1 MSVNLSELDKGV
13 QYNGTN
19 INILIEDVMTES
31 YSIPSTISS
40 IGYIPTDEQIN
51 AYDYIVTSH
60 VVNHPQL

>member
-51 AYDYIVTSH
+51 AYD
-60 VVNHPQL
+60 